1 MAGVLSPNLPNNTIG
16 SWTQID
22 VGDTLPTRVRQG
34 GTVMPSAKIVA
45 IGGCD
50 ILDFTDNLC
59 AQQDAHVISV
69 SDDKDLSPPNCAA
82 ARVGPV
88 LAPFPEQRL
97 QDLPLPAQLRSE
109 HCRPILGHVA
119 IECDPGE
126 LSVPGGLRNGRSA
139 LVHASSRRG
148 TSAHLLG
155 VIRRCCTGAMS

>member
-50 ILDFTDNLC
+50 TLDFTDNLC

-88 LAPFPEQRL
+88 LAPNYNTASSNFGTQVFML
-97 QDLPLPAQLRSE
+97 
-109 HCRPILGHVA
+109 LGTFNSTLWN
-119 IECDPGE
+119 DD
-126 LSVPGGLRNGRSA
+126 GGLTKGE
-139 LVHASSRRG
+139 VVSSII
-148 TSAHLLG
+148 SSQPSL
-155 VIRRCCTGAMS
+155 INSSPC